1 MFMISTLIRNAN
13 IVNEG
18 KIFKGSVL
26 IKGAYIFDIFMAGQ
40 EPATI
45 SPDSVIDANNK
56 FLIPGAIDDQVHFR
70 QPGLTY
76 KADILTESK
85 AAVAGGITS
94 IMDMPNTNPQTVTQ
108 LLLEQ
113 KYEMGERFSLANYSF
128 YIGATKDNLKELLK
142 TDPKNVCG
150 IKIFMGSS
158 TGNMTVDDPRV
169 LENIFKESPVLIATH
184 CEDEQII
191 RKNLAEF
198 SGKYNNDIPVSCHP
212 LIRSAEA
219 CYKSTS
225 KAIEMATKYGTR
237 LHVLHLSSA
246 KEMDLFQNV
255 PQLSEKKITSEVCIH
270 HLWFSDKDYE
280 KFGNFIKW
288 NPSIKSEADRQGLW
302 KALLDGRLDVI
313 ATDHAPHSLKEK
325 QEKYINAP
333 SGGPL
338 VQHLLVAMLEFYNQ
352 NKISLETIVEKL
364 CHAPAI
370 AYKIDKR
377 GYIKSGYFADL
388 VLLDLNAPWTVDK
401 KNILYKCGWSPF
413 EGHTFRS
420 SVTHTFVN
428 GHLAYENGNV
438 DERYRGMRLA
448 FNR

>member
-1 MFMISTLIRNAN
+1 
-13 IVNEG
+13 
-18 KIFKGSVL
+18 
-26 IKGAYIFDIFMAGQ
+26 MAGQ